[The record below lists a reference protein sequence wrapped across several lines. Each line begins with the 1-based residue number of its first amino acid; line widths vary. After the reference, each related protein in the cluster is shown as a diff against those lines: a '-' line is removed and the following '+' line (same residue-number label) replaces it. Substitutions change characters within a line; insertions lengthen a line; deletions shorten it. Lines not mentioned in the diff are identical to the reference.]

1 MNWVNIESQ
10 VEKLAITN
18 DTNIWMSIFFNAN
31 VRSPPQQIM
40 IFNSLLQKM
49 NNEQCLIFDKL
60 CLGEKHQNKHFVCS
74 LLEVLV

>member
-31 VRSPPQQIM
+31 VRSPPQQITNC
-40 IFNSLLQKM
+40 IGIESYNINIEYVITQ
-49 NNEQCLIFDKL
+49 
-60 CLGEKHQNKHFVCS
+60 V
-74 LLEVLV
+74 